1 MALDSTTLTPM
12 SRASML
18 NLKPKFD
25 EAKNEALLNEFI
37 SEMYSDA
44 ILTAGTSDS
53 ESHYYILKGTK
64 YRELDSQK
72 MVDEIIRQLR
82 GLFPDCRIDFVPI
95 AFNQYE
101 GYFYETSFELKENEA
116 IVIDWS

>member
-18 NLKPKFD
+18 NLKPKYD
-25 EAKNEALLNEFI
+25 EAKNEALLNDFI

-44 ILTAGTSDS
+44 ILTAGTSHS

-64 YRELDSQK
+64 YEQLESEK
-72 MVDEIIRQLR
+72 MVDEIKRQLR
-82 GLFPDCRIDFVPI
+82 GLFPDCRVDFVPVK
-95 AFNQYE
+95 FNRDE
-101 GYFYETSFELKENEA
+101 GYFYETSLELKENAA
-116 IVIDWS
+116 IVIDWT